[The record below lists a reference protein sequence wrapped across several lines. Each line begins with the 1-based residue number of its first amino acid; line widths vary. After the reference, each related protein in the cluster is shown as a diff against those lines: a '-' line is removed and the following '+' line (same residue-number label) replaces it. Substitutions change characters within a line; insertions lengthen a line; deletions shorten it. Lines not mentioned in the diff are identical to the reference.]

1 MVFEPPMSL
10 RANLSAAFGFGEL
23 GCAIAIYAE
32 LLKRKGDLSEAKEN
46 LNTAIQILTEC
57 GADG

>member
-1 MVFEPPMSL
+1 MSL